1 MSNFK
6 MRKNMIT
13 TVNYSLF
20 PGDEL
25 LTFGMRAI
33 NAVDAK
39 KLQLPSVVP
48 YFNNTSV
55 KCNAFKS
62 ALERESKNPVVK
74 VQAAKS
80 KVCDDTFIAFR
91 KYSESASARRKE
103 GWSAAAEA
111 LLSVIRKHGWSAQH
125 LGYKAKSGVLNN
137 IISEIRTKYPAELAL
152 IAAGELLDELNDALV
167 DFEATAKQAVDVAAS
182 NNEPTVAETRPEL
195 IVALRSMFQFI
206 GLQQIAAPGDDLTAL
221 INTLNE
227 LITTSLSTLK
237 ASDTRAENSK
247 KDETEKTDA
256 PVS

>member
-1 MSNFK
+1 
-6 MRKNMIT
+6 MIT
-13 TVNYSLF
+13 SVNYSLF

-48 YFNNTSV
+48 YLNNTSV
-55 KCNAFKS
+55 KCNAFKN
-62 ALERESKNPVVK
+62 ALERELKNPVTK
-74 VQAAKS
+74 LQAAKV
-80 KVCDDTFIAFR
+80 KVCDDAFIAFR

-103 GWSAAAEA
+103 GWRAAAES
-111 LLSVIRKHGWSAQH
+111 LLTVIRKHGWSAQL

-221 INTLNE
+221 INALNE

-247 KDETEKTDA
+247 KDEAEKTDA

>member
-1 MSNFK
+1 
-6 MRKNMIT
+6 MIT

-48 YFNNTSV
+48 YLNNTSV

-62 ALERESKNPVVK
+62 ALERESKNPVTK
-74 VQAAKS
+74 LQAAKA

-111 LLSVIRKHGWSAQH
+111 LLTVIRKHGWSAQH

-167 DFEATAKQAVDVAAS
+167 DFEATAKQAVEAAAG
-182 NNEPTVAETRPEL
+182 NNEPTVVETRPEL
-195 IVALRSMFQFI
+195 VVALRSMFQFI

-227 LITTSLSTLK
+227 LIVSSLSTLK

-247 KDETEKTDA
+247 KDETEKTDV